1 MSAHAVALNEES
13 AAHLSQ
19 GERSAG
25 RAEHDSRVR
34 GVRFID
40 VVTPH
45 PRAPL
50 TRRLRP
56 LPMGEVR
63 SERAARD
70 SSSRGGR

>member
-1 MSAHAVALNEES
+1 MSAHAVALNEDS
-13 AAHLSQ
+13 AADLSQ

-50 TRRLRP
+50 TRRSRP
-56 LPMGEVR
+56 LPLGEVKLR
-63 SERAARD
+63 K
-70 SSSRGGR
+70 SRRGAD